1 MNNSFTRRSVGTD
14 REYEAFNPKDYT
26 MAGATERD
34 VLLYKEMFDLLDIDD
49 NGMLTPMEVRNLM
62 LHYGYNPKKQVV
74 YQMVSDLDT
83 DESGGIDFFEFMKM
97 MTAKL
102 SENDS
107 DDDIARVY
115 YMYDTDRK
123 GYITLDDLQ
132 NVSKELKEDV
142 KDEDL
147 KEIMEKVDPKNKDRI
162 SFQAWMKFM
171 KKKDYAALS
180 ALKL

>member
-1 MNNSFTRRSVGTD
+1 MENSRIKPSNADKALEV
-14 REYEAFNPKDYT
+14 FNPKDYT

-34 VLLYKEMFDLLDIDD
+34 VLVYKEMFDLLDIDD

-102 SENDS
+102 SDADLDEDL
-107 DDDIARVY
+107 AKVY

-123 GYITLDDLQ
+123 GYITFQDL
-132 NVSKELKEDV
+132 VDVTRELKEDV
-142 KDEDL
+142 KEDEL
-147 KEIMEKVDPKNKDRI
+147 REIMQKVDPQNKDRI
-162 SFQAWMKFM
+162 TYQGWMKFM
-171 KKKDYAALS
+171 KKKDFSSLGS
-180 ALKL
+180 LKI